1 MLRKQPK
8 SELQNEPLH
17 RQLTAL
23 LRREIALRRKPG
35 DRLESQN
42 ELARRFNVSVL
53 TVREALSGLAE
64 EGIIQRR
71 RGSGTFVTDPTRN
84 QWLGVLMEMD
94 IAHPCTATS
103 FRRIV
108 QRLRLGL
115 RERGHRVRLYA
126 GYVAPYESFDFTTQA
141 TTCDDFIDD
150 LNAGRLRGVAVVTGI
165 SQAVIEELKALSVPV
180 VGSGSDPFV
189 THQVCPPQSLIS
201 IGLQYLH
208 DRGRRKVAVMGWGN
222 SSAVLAAARQVG
234 LELRPE
240 WIRCDVHPALPGAG
254 WEEFREIWSALR
266 EKPDGLLVTDDV
278 LFADAAPAL
287 IEAGVRIP
295 DELLVVTD
303 ACKGAHYPVPF
314 PIVRIENDPEATA
327 DAMVRIL
334 CDLVEG
340 KEVPRRTEGPPLQ
353 LVEPQPGDPSPSAQR
368 KAVSE

>member
-17 RQLTAL
+17 RQLTAH

-84 QWLGVLMEMD
+84 QWLAVLMEMD

-108 QRLRLGL
+108 QHLRLGL
-115 RERGHRVRLYA
+115 RARGHRVRLYA
-126 GYVAPYESFDFTTQA
+126 GYVAPYEEFDFTTQA
-141 TTCDDFIDD
+141 TTCDDFVDD

-165 SQAVIEELKALSVPV
+165 GQAVVEELKALSVPV
-180 VGSGSDPFV
+180 VGTDV
-189 THQVCPPQSLIS
+189 LATHRVASHQTSLMHL
-201 IGLQYLH
+201 GLEYL
-208 DRGRRKVAVMGWGN
+208 RNKGRRRVAVMGWGD
-222 SSAVLAAARQVG
+222 SGPVLTAARNLG

-254 WEEFREIWSALR
+254 WEEFREIWSALK

-278 LFADAAPAL
+278 LFTDSAPAL
-287 IEAGVRIP
+287 IEAGIRIP
-295 DELLVVTD
+295 EDLLVVTD
-303 ACKGAHYPVPF
+303 ACRGVHYPVPF

-327 DAMVRIL
+327 QVMVDVL
-334 CDLVEG
+334 CNLVEG
-340 KEVPRRTEGPPLQ
+340 RQVPQVTEGPPLR
-353 LVEPQPGDPSPSAQR
+353 LVEPEPGAPLPAVQR
-368 KAVSE
+368 KVAGR